1 MSITHDVVNTLRSE
15 DHGHAPI
22 IVFEPRSQD
31 GVLRIVDGDVS
42 PTLNTMRGGKDSRAL
57 WRWEMKIESY
67 KSKTKENFHIYEKA

>member
-1 MSITHDVVNTLRSE
+1 MNITHDVVNTLRSE

-42 PTLNTMRGGKDSRAL
+42 PTLNTMTGGA
-57 WRWEMKIESY
+57 
-67 KSKTKENFHIYEKA
+67 KTAVRCGDEK